1 MSTLRLTIL
10 AALVT
15 APCVFAA
22 DSTKPALPK
31 KTVPTL
37 DVKARSSFELAAGS
51 RNPFLP
57 IGWKGSAVVTKVS
70 SKKHVAP
77 AEAFRV
83 TSILVGSPSLAV
95 INGRSYEE
103 GQMIRMPRDP
113 KANPNIPP
121 PRAKLFRIGD
131 GAVQIQLEDQMLV
144 VPLKRAG
151 EFKEIQPELL
161 LDPDREQ

>member
-1 MSTLRLTIL
+1 MSTLRFTIL
-10 AALVT
+10 VALAT
-15 APCVFAA
+15 GPCALAA
-22 DSTKPALPK
+22 DSTKPALPQ
-31 KTVPTL
+31 KTVPAL
-37 DVKARSSFELAAGS
+37 EVKAKSSFELGAGA

-57 IGWKGSAVVTKVS
+57 IGWKGSAVVTKVTT
-70 SKKHVAP
+70 KKHATP

-103 GQMIRMPRDP
+103 GQMIRMPKDP
-113 KANPNIPP
+113 KANPNLPA

-131 GAVQIQLEDQMLV
+131 GVVQIQLEDQMIV

-161 LDPDREQ
+161 LDPERE